1 MKRNTRGVPFAVNV
15 WPPMVDAVTL
25 VLAAFVM
32 LMLLGGL
39 AQREALKRL
48 QQREAQ
54 LARVEAEKT
63 RLQQRLQTLASV
75 GALDL
80 EDDKVILQGE
90 VLFDSGSDALTADG
104 SAFLA
109 RLAPPLA
116 TLLKAEPEQMV
127 MVGGHTDDIPI
138 HNARFDSN
146 WDLSVAR
153 AVAVARMLT
162 DNGVPAHQILA
173 SGFGSHHPRVP
184 NQDDASRKHNRRIE
198 VLLVP
203 IRSVTTR

>member
-1 MKRNTRGVPFAVNV
+1 MKRRIRPNAFTVNV

-48 QQREAQ
+48 QLREAQ
-54 LARVEAEKT
+54 LEKVEQEKA
-63 RLQQRLQTLASV
+63 RLQKRLQALATV
-75 GALDL
+75 GAMDL

-90 VLFDSGSDALTADG
+90 VLFDSGSDGLTVDG
-104 SAFLA
+104 SAFLV
-109 RLAPPLA
+109 RLASPLA
-116 TLLKAEPEQMV
+116 ALLKAEPDQMV

-138 HNARFDSN
+138 HNLRFDSN

-162 DNGVPAHQILA
+162 DNGVPAHQIMA
-173 SGFGSHHPRVP
+173 SGFGPHHPRVP
-184 NQDDASRKHNRRIE
+184 NVDDASRKQNRRIE

-203 IRSVTTR
+203 IRSMTTR